1 MIFSRML
8 AVFNAR
14 NKEFFRDRSSLTW
27 NFVFPFLLIV
37 GFYFVFGQGMP
48 MFKVGVIS
56 QEDAY
61 ISRPDFMR
69 LNHIQFVPYAELDA
83 ALERVRRHQI
93 DLVIDLDQRL
103 YWVNDESRNGYM
115 AEQVLASTNPE
126 FNRRLVTGEPIRYV
140 DWVLPGIIGMNVMF
154 SSLFGVGYAIV
165 RYRKNGVLKRLKAT
179 PLSAFEFASA
189 QIMSR
194 LLMVSVVAIIIFVG
208 SHWAL
213 ATLMLGDYWALLLS
227 LLIGALAMI
236 SLGLAVASRTR
247 SEELTGGL
255 LNMAT
260 WPMMGLSEVWF
271 SLEGAPP
278 IVLQISQWLPL
289 THLVA
294 AMRAIATEGA
304 SLVEVAPHLITLVA
318 MTAVFLL
325 LAAVF
330 FNWDSDHR

>member
-1 MIFSRML
+1 MLSRLL

-14 NKEFFRDRSSLTW
+14 NKEFWRDRSSLAW
-27 NFVFPFLLIV
+27 NFAFPFLLV
-37 GFYFVFGQGMP
+37 FGFYFIFGQGMP

-56 QEDAY
+56 DEDAY
-61 ISRPDFMR
+61 LTKPRFMS
-69 LNHIQFVPYAELDA
+69 LNHVQFVPYEDLDLA
-83 ALERVRRHQI
+83 IDRVRRHQI
-93 DLVIDLDQRL
+93 DLLLDLDRRR
-103 YWVNDESRNGYM
+103 YWVNGESRDGYM
-115 AEQVLASTNPE
+115 AERLLASEDPDFE
-126 FNRRLVTGEPIRYV
+126 RRLVRGEPIRYV
-140 DWVLPGIIGMNVMF
+140 DWVLPGVIGMNIMF

-179 PLSAFEFASA
+179 PLSAFEFVTA
-189 QIMSR
+189 QILSR
-194 LLMVSVVAIIIFVG
+194 LLMVMVVGAIIFFG

-213 ATLMLGDYWALLLS
+213 ATLMLGSYGALLLT
-227 LLIGALAMI
+227 LLLGALAMI

-271 SLEGAPP
+271 SLEGAPAM
-278 IVLQISQWLPL
+278 VHQISNLLPL

-294 AMRAIATEGA
+294 AAREITTEGA
-304 SLVEVAPHLITLVA
+304 GFVQVSDHLFILAGMTTLFLAVAA
-318 MTAVFLL
+318 LL
-325 LAAVF
+325 

>member
-1 MIFSRML
+1 MLTRML

-14 NKEFFRDRSSLTW
+14 NREFWRDRSSLSW
-27 NFVFPFLLIV
+27 NLAFPFLLV
-37 GFYFVFGQGMP
+37 FGFYFIFGQGMP

-56 QEDAY
+56 DQDAY
-61 ISRPDFMR
+61 ITKPRFMS
-69 LNHIQFVPYAELDA
+69 LNHIQFVPYEDLDTA
-83 ALERVRRHQI
+83 IQRVRRHQI
-93 DLVIDLDQRL
+93 DLLMDLDERR
-103 YWVNDESRNGYM
+103 YWVNEESRNGYM
-115 AEQVLASTNPE
+115 AERLLVFEDPDFQ
-126 FNRRLVTGEPIRYV
+126 RRLVRGEPIRYV
-140 DWVLPGIIGMNVMF
+140 DWVLPGIIGMNIMF

-179 PLSAFEFASA
+179 PLSAFEFVGA
-189 QIMSR
+189 QILSR
-194 LLMVSVVAIIIFVG
+194 LLMVLVIAAILFFG

-213 ATLMLGDYWALLLS
+213 ATLMLGAYGPLVLTILL
-227 LLIGALAMI
+227 GALAMI

-271 SLEGAPP
+271 SLEGAPES
-278 IVLQISQWLPL
+278 VHRISDLLPL

-294 AMRAIATEGA
+294 AAREITTEGA
-304 SLVEVAPHLITLVA
+304 TLLEVSDHLLTLA
-318 MTAVFLL
+318 GMSAVFLL
-325 LAAVF
+325 IAAAL